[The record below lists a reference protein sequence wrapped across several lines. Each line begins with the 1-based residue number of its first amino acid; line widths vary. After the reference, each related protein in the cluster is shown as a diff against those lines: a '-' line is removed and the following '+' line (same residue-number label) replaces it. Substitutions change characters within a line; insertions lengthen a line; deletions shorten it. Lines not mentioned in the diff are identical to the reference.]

1 MPETTVQSRIELLQ
15 KFLFF
20 FFFLRQSL
28 RLASELTEF
37 CLPLPGLEAC
47 TTEP

>member
-1 MPETTVQSRIELLQ
+1 MPETTVQSRIELFQ

-20 FFFLRQSL
+20 FKTESQ
-28 RLASELTEF
+28 AGTEF